1 MTEIKLA
8 NGNNIEV
15 TKQGLLIKGNNI
27 RVKIGDSDVVAIIG
41 DNSYSVHEDAQTTTR
56 GTVGRFEG
64 DTSVKQAKTNL
75 ELEGMINELSTKVTS
90 LSYSLVTKSYV
101 SDAISSERTRAQSR
115 LTNKSYGQ

>member
-15 TKQGLLIKGNNI
+15 TKQGLLIKGDNI
-27 RVKIGDSDVVAIIG
+27 RVKIGGTDVVAIIG
-41 DNSYSVHEDAQTTTR
+41 DNSYSLHEDAQTTTR

-75 ELEGMINELSTKVTS
+75 ELEDMINELSTKVTS
-90 LSYSLVTKSYV
+90 LSYSLATKSYV
-101 SDAISSERTRAQSR
+101 SNAISSERTHLHYQ

>member
-8 NGNNIEV
+8 NGSNVEV
-15 TKQGLLIKGNNI
+15 TKQGLLIRGNNI
-27 RVKIGDSDVVAIIG
+27 RVNIGGTDVVAIIG